1 MTNTQSILD
10 RTFMYFVLVFKRPF
24 MLCMYSKI
32 AAHEPLKLTLNNAF
46 VFNHAVTC
54 NTHVPLHRI
63 KGNNDQ

>member
-1 MTNTQSILD
+1 
-10 RTFMYFVLVFKRPF
+10 MYFVIVFKRPF

-54 NTHVPLHRI
+54 KTHVPLHRI

>member
-1 MTNTQSILD
+1 
-10 RTFMYFVLVFKRPF
+10 MYFVIVFKRPC

-32 AAHEPLKLTLNNAF
+32 AAHDILNNAF